1 MGWEFK
7 NPSHPIFNQVYFRIG
22 AIMQSVQENI
32 HRSRRLTGEFV
43 PSKFPW
49 WALALISV
57 GLFLT
62 YQILSSTNYR
72 ETFSFLLL
80 GVGVTL
86 RMTLVAF
93 PIATILGLITGI
105 GRTSK
110 NVFFHNIA
118 TLYVE
123 TIRGIPLIVII
134 LYFAFGILPVFVEL
148 TNQIGVWGIE
158 RMPQGFLWNFFNGLT
173 TFSIRRV
180 SYELRAIIALSI
192 GYGAFEAEIF
202 RAGIQSIGKGQI
214 EAARSL
220 GMSHIQ
226 SLRYI
231 ILPQA
236 VRRVLP
242 PLGNDFIALLKD
254 TSLATVIAV
263 PELTQMGRIR
273 RASTFR
279 VLETYNVI
287 AYLYLAMTL
296 MLSAGVQ
303 ALERYLKYEE

>member
-1 MGWEFK
+1 MEF
-7 NPSHPIFNQVYFRIG
+7 I
-22 AIMQSVQENI
+22 QEN
-32 HRSRRLTGEFV
+32 HRRSRLLPREFNA
-43 PSKFPW
+43 SKLPW
-49 WALALISV
+49 WAIFLIAM
-57 GLFLT
+57 GFFLT
-62 YQILSSTNYR
+62 YQILSSQNYR
-72 ETFSFLLL
+72 ETFQFLIV

-86 RMTLVAF
+86 RMTLIAF

-110 NVFFHNIA
+110 NIFFYNLA

-134 LYFAFGILPVFVEL
+134 LYFAFGFVPVGVQI
-148 TNQIGVWGIE
+148 TNQLGEWGLGWA
-158 RMPQGFLWNFFNGLT
+158 PQGFLSDFFAGLSI
-173 TFSIRRV
+173 FSIRKI
-180 SYELRAIIALSI
+180 SMELRAIIALSI
-192 GYGAFEAEIF
+192 GYGAFEAEVF

-220 GMSHIQ
+220 GMSYVQ
-226 SLRYI
+226 ALRYI

-254 TSLATVIAV
+254 SSLATVIAV
-263 PELTQMGRIR
+263 PELTQMGRLR

-279 VLETYNVI
+279 YLETFNVV

-296 MLSAGVQ
+296 MLSAGVK
-303 ALERYLKYEE
+303 AIERYLKYEE

>member
-1 MGWEFK
+1 MELIK
-7 NPSHPIFNQVYFRIG
+7 EDP
-22 AIMQSVQENI
+22 
-32 HRSRRLTGEFV
+32 RSSRVFQRGFIS
-43 PSKFPW
+43 SKLPW
-49 WALALISV
+49 WAFVLIAL

-72 ETFSFLLL
+72 ETFEFLIT
-80 GVGVTL
+80 GVSMTL
-86 RMTLVAF
+86 RMTFIAF

-110 NVFFHNIA
+110 NVFFYNVA

-134 LYFAFGILPVFVEL
+134 LYFAFGFVPVGVEL
-148 TNQIGVWGIE
+148 ANNIGVWGLE
-158 RMPQGFLWNFFNGLT
+158 WAPQGILHNIFIGFSN
-173 TFSIRRV
+173 FSIR
-180 SYELRAIIALSI
+180 SISMELRAIIALSV
-192 GYGAFEAEIF
+192 GYGAFEAEVF

-220 GMSHIQ
+220 GMSYVQ
-226 SLRYI
+226 ALRYI

-279 VLETYNVI
+279 YLETFNVV

-296 MLSAGVQ
+296 MLSAGVKV
-303 ALERYLKYEE
+303 LERYLKYEE

>member
-1 MGWEFK
+1 ME
-7 NPSHPIFNQVYFRIG
+7 IT
-22 AIMQSVQENI
+22 QENPR
-32 HRSRRLTGEFV
+32 RSRILPKGFDASR
-43 PSKFPW
+43 FPW
-49 WALALISV
+49 WALILVAL
-57 GLFLT
+57 GFFLT
-62 YQILSSTNYR
+62 YQILLSPNYR
-72 ETFSFLLL
+72 ETFEFLLT
-80 GVGVTL
+80 GVIATL
-86 RMTLVAF
+86 RMTMIAF
-93 PIATILGLITGI
+93 PIATVLGLITGI

-110 NVFFHNIA
+110 NIFFYNIA

-134 LYFAFGILPVFVEL
+134 LYFAFGFVPVGIQIA
-148 TNQIGVWGIE
+148 NQIGVWGLE
-158 RMPQGFLWNFFNGLT
+158 WAPQGFIYNFFIGLST
-173 TFSIRRV
+173 YSIRNI
-180 SYELRAIIALSI
+180 SMELRAIIALSV
-192 GYGAFEAEIF
+192 GYGAFEAEVF
-202 RAGIQSIGKGQI
+202 RSGIQSIGKGQI

-220 GMSHIQ
+220 GMSYVQ

-279 VLETYNVI
+279 YLETFNVV

-296 MLSAGVQ
+296 MLSAGVK

>member
-1 MGWEFK
+1 MELT
-7 NPSHPIFNQVYFRIG
+7 
-22 AIMQSVQENI
+22 QENPR
-32 HRSRRLTGEFV
+32 RSRLFQKGFIS
-43 PSKFPW
+43 SKFPW
-49 WALALISV
+49 WALMLIAV

-62 YQILSSTNYR
+62 YLILSSTNYR
-72 ETFSFLLL
+72 ETFDFLL
-80 GVGVTL
+80 VGVTATL
-86 RMTLVAF
+86 RMTMIAF

-110 NVFFHNIA
+110 NIFFYNIA

-134 LYFAFGILPVFVEL
+134 LYFAFGIVPVGIQI
-148 TNQIGVWGIE
+148 TNQLGVWGLGWA
-158 RMPQGFLWNFFNGLT
+158 PQGFLFDFFIGLSIY
-173 TFSIRRV
+173 SIR
-180 SYELRAIIALSI
+180 SISMELRAIIALSV
-192 GYGAFEAEIF
+192 GYGAFEAEVF

-220 GMSHIQ
+220 GMSYVQ
-226 SLRYI
+226 ALRYI

-263 PELTQMGRIR
+263 PELTQMGRLR

-279 VLETYNVI
+279 YLETFNVV

-296 MLSAGVQ
+296 MLSAVVKV
-303 ALERYLKYEE
+303 LERYLKYEE

>member
-1 MGWEFK
+1 MEITQ
-7 NPSHPIFNQVYFRIG
+7 NEAQT
-22 AIMQSVQENI
+22 
-32 HRSRRLTGEFV
+32 SRRLKRDII
-43 PSKFPW
+43 PSNFPW
-49 WALALISV
+49 WALALISI

-72 ETFSFLLL
+72 ETFQFLLI
-80 GVGVTL
+80 GVGVTI
-86 RMTLVAF
+86 RMTLIAF
-93 PIATILGLITGI
+93 PIATVLGLITGI

-110 NVFFHNIA
+110 NVFFHNVA

-134 LYFAFGILPVFVEL
+134 LYFAFGFLPLFVDL
-148 TNQIGVWGIE
+148 VNQIGVWGVE
-158 RMPQGFLWNFFNGLT
+158 RMPQGFLLNFFTGLT
-173 TFSIRRV
+173 SFSIRSI

-192 GYGAFEAEIF
+192 GYGAFEAEVF

-220 GMSHIQ
+220 GMSYIQ
-226 SLRYI
+226 ALRYI

-296 MLSAGVQ
+296 MLSAGVK